1 VLGAADLIVAATDY
15 ELHAISRAREERL
28 GSQLARVLAPED
40 VIVLKLIAGRA
51 QDLADI
57 EAILAAK
64 PALDERYLETWLE
77 FWDVGEL
84 WGRVRGR

>member
-1 VLGAADLIVAATDY
+1 VAATDY
-15 ELHAISRAREERL
+15 ERLAIERARVEA
-28 GSQLARVLAPED
+28 LAPGRVVRVVAPED

-64 PALDERYLETWLE
+64 VALDEGYLERWAE
-77 FWDVGEL
+77 FWDVLEPWRRL
-84 WGRVRGR
+84 RAR